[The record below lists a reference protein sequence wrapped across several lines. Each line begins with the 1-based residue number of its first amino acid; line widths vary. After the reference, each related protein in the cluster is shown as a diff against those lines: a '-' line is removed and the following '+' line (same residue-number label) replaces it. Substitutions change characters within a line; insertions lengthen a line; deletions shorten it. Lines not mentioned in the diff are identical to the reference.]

1 MDSIYPFRIKTK
13 EAFVH
18 TFRIV
23 TALLLIVFWAPK
35 GNTGESSMPPIKPIL
50 VRKELQKY
58 FSK

>member
-13 EAFVH
+13 EAFGH

-23 TALLLIVFWAPK
+23 TALLFTVFWVPK
-35 GNTGESSMPPIKPIL
+35 ENTGESGIPPIKPIL
-50 VRKELQKY
+50 ARKELQKY